1 MVLVVPY
8 EEFPSTARKL
18 GIKEAFL
25 SARGA
30 STVVTGAHLE
40 RDLVIHCLA
49 NKALVDVKDELASQ
63 KFVTSNGRWT
73 DTIEVTGEGGNP
85 IQDVFYVAAVSYQ
98 SREQMPGLWMDA
110 YPTAPTPQIVLRAMY
125 DEFAANG
132 EIDSISYEDFLKK
145 ATPNVVI
152 LSPSEIS
159 TFVAL
164 KAECP

>member
-8 EEFPSTARKL
+8 EEFPATAQKL

-25 SARGA
+25 STRGA
-30 STVVTGAHLE
+30 QTLVTGAHLE
-40 RDLVIHCLA
+40 RDLVIHCQV
-49 NKALVDVKDELASQ
+49 NKALVDVQKELSEEE
-63 KFVTSNGRWT
+63 FSIHNGRWT
-73 DTIEVTGEGGNP
+73 DTIEVTGEGGHP
-85 IQDVFYVAAVSYQ
+85 IQDVYYVAAVSYQ

-125 DEFAANG
+125 EEFAANG
-132 EIDSISYEDFLKK
+132 EIDSITYEDFLKK

-164 KAECP
+164 KTEC